1 MRLEFDQ
8 IDDVT
13 IKVSSKSTG
22 KHAGNIIRLNTN
34 SGEWVFRAVE
44 CGCVWQT
51 EVIFELAT
59 RIEKMN
65 KNEQL

>member
-1 MRLEFDQ
+1 MRLEFEQ
-8 IDDVT
+8 IDDKT

-22 KHAGNIIRLNTN
+22 KHAGNIIRLNAN
-34 SGEWVFRAVE
+34 GGEWVFRAVE

-59 RIEKMN
+59 RIEQMN
-65 KNEQL
+65 KNEEL